1 VFQNSKEI
9 ENNYYYFNQKDKEL
23 ITNFSQPA
31 IKIMASLKLLVG
43 YNINK
48 IFKAKKDPKTGKEIY
63 DFDEDVINPLT
74 NKPVE
79 KFYKIDEDFE
89 KKFGY
94 NSGIINECIAT
105 LISLYLCGNESVQ
118 KIFYVNKID
127 NKSVTHTCWLLFF
140 AQVISNLNSYNE
152 KEKIWT
158 LEQGQAGWIILNY
171 ILSEQKESE
180 EIIKIDVDETNE
192 EKKIFKLNINKELF
206 IDSVNDII
214 SKLLQKLYINKCLGN
229 VDDELEIIN
238 KYSVIDKEKILK
250 VREIVEKW
258 DWSPTLFLF
267 NNLILKEN
275 KVTYI
280 KYQNNKEGIIQSNL
294 ERFGDKFNK
303 DIYNQW
309 VKYATNFLKS
319 K

>member
-1 VFQNSKEI
+1 
-9 ENNYYYFNQKDKEL
+9 
-23 ITNFSQPA
+23 
-31 IKIMASLKLLVG
+31 M
-43 YNINK
+43 
-48 IFKAKKDPKTGKEIY
+48 KK
-63 DFDEDVINPLT
+63 
-74 NKPVE
+74 
-79 KFYKIDEDFE
+79 
-89 KKFGY
+89 
-94 NSGIINECIAT
+94 
-105 LISLYLCGNESVQ
+105 
-118 KIFYVNKID
+118 
-127 NKSVTHTCWLLFF
+127 
-140 AQVISNLNSYNE
+140 
-152 KEKIWT
+152 
-158 LEQGQAGWIILNY
+158 
-171 ILSEQKESE
+171 
-180 EIIKIDVDETNE
+180 
-192 EKKIFKLNINKELF
+192 KKIFKLNINKELF

>member
-1 VFQNSKEI
+1 MK
-9 ENNYYYFNQKDKEL
+9 
-23 ITNFSQPA
+23 
-31 IKIMASLKLLVG
+31 
-43 YNINK
+43 
-48 IFKAKKDPKTGKEIY
+48 
-63 DFDEDVINPLT
+63 
-74 NKPVE
+74 
-79 KFYKIDEDFE
+79 
-89 KKFGY
+89 
-94 NSGIINECIAT
+94 
-105 LISLYLCGNESVQ
+105 
-118 KIFYVNKID
+118 
-127 NKSVTHTCWLLFF
+127 
-140 AQVISNLNSYNE
+140 
-152 KEKIWT
+152 
-158 LEQGQAGWIILNY
+158 
-171 ILSEQKESE
+171 
-180 EIIKIDVDETNE
+180 
-192 EKKIFKLNINKELF
+192 KKIFKLNINKELF

-229 VDDELEIIN
+229 VDEALEIIN

>member
-1 VFQNSKEI
+1 
-9 ENNYYYFNQKDKEL
+9 
-23 ITNFSQPA
+23 
-31 IKIMASLKLLVG
+31 M
-43 YNINK
+43 
-48 IFKAKKDPKTGKEIY
+48 
-63 DFDEDVINPLT
+63 
-74 NKPVE
+74 
-79 KFYKIDEDFE
+79 
-89 KKFGY
+89 
-94 NSGIINECIAT
+94 
-105 LISLYLCGNESVQ
+105 
-118 KIFYVNKID
+118 
-127 NKSVTHTCWLLFF
+127 
-140 AQVISNLNSYNE
+140 
-152 KEKIWT
+152 
-158 LEQGQAGWIILNY
+158 
-171 ILSEQKESE
+171 
-180 EIIKIDVDETNE
+180 NE

-214 SKLLQKLYINKCLGN
+214 SKLLQKLY
-229 VDDELEIIN
+229 
-238 KYSVIDKEKILK
+238 ILK

>member
-1 VFQNSKEI
+1 
-9 ENNYYYFNQKDKEL
+9 
-23 ITNFSQPA
+23 
-31 IKIMASLKLLVG
+31 M
-43 YNINK
+43 
-48 IFKAKKDPKTGKEIY
+48 
-63 DFDEDVINPLT
+63 
-74 NKPVE
+74 
-79 KFYKIDEDFE
+79 
-89 KKFGY
+89 
-94 NSGIINECIAT
+94 
-105 LISLYLCGNESVQ
+105 
-118 KIFYVNKID
+118 
-127 NKSVTHTCWLLFF
+127 
-140 AQVISNLNSYNE
+140 
-152 KEKIWT
+152 
-158 LEQGQAGWIILNY
+158 EQAQAGWIILNY